1 VGAVKSPAL
10 YFRAGVGAVI
20 ANRSGRVLACE
31 RADEPGSWQFPQ
43 GGLKKNESPALAV
56 LREVREETDIRKR
69 DLELLDAYPQPL
81 AYELPPEDWSAKRGR
96 GQALYWFLF
105 RLRDP
110 KVSIDLEIA
119 GEFRAWRW
127 MRFEQLTRITPDF
140 RRPAYRQIY
149 ERFGRLLS

>member
-1 VGAVKSPAL
+1 VKSPSQ

-20 ANRSGRVLACE
+20 ANRYGQVLACE
-31 RADEPGSWQFPQ
+31 RTDARGSWQFPQ
-43 GGLKKNESPALAV
+43 GGLKKDESPAQAV
-56 LREVREETDIRKR
+56 LREVREETGIRKR

-81 AYELPPEDWSAKRGR
+81 AYELPPEYWSPKRGR

-105 RLRDP
+105 RLRDADVP
-110 KVSIDLEIA
+110 IDLEIA
-119 GEFRAWRW
+119 GEFCAWRW
-127 MRFEQLTRITPDF
+127 MGFEELTRVTPEF